1 MARLENFTDY
11 ERKHLEG
18 LQCPTFET
26 QPWATGPP
34 LNKRRVAIISTA
46 GLHRKEDRPFTFDPG
61 DFYRVIPGDINANE
75 LVMTHV
81 STNFDRS
88 GYQQDWNIVFPLDRL
103 NEFQKQGIIGSV
115 AQYHYS
121 FMGAHEP
128 MPMEKAVRELAG
140 LMKNDNVDAALLVPV

>member
-18 LQCPTFET
+18 LQCPTFES
-26 QPWATGPP
+26 QPWTTGPP